1 MTIRISL
8 PSQLR
13 CATCERARGGSKGG
27 GGRRRGSSCGSATHE
42 RRRQTSAV
50 FHKGEAVALSE
61 VGHRDRHDSQ
71 MDPNR
76 NADRAAAAG
85 RVPFEISVP
94 RDAATTTLRKSRRR
108 TDERY
113 IVHLQDQQARVD
125 PGLREDTLGYAR
137 PLNREAGQTNS
148 FSARGDASKQQ
159 TPRWLSSPWRPPWR
173 GTCRRG
179 RKGWRPRA
187 LSLFRLWR
195 YARTLSRQIR
205 AARDARPPF
214 EAPLPK
220 VPSGLTRFPPPSPE
234 PPQEHGVAASDIKKL
249 LEAGIHT
256 VEGLAYAS
264 KKHLKDIKGLSE
276 MKVEKLKIAGE
287 SQPWHP
293 LSNFLPEDPS

>member
-1 MTIRISL
+1 MDQRHTS
-8 PSQLR
+8 
-13 CATCERARGGSKGG
+13 GGDRHLLSFTK
-27 GGRRRGSSCGSATHE
+27 E
-42 RRRQTSAV
+42 RRLRSRKWDTEIATIA
-50 FHKGEAVALSE
+50 KWTPKMLIALPLPTEFRLKFLSL
-61 VGHRDRHDSQ
+61 
-71 MDPNR
+71 
-76 NADRAAAAG
+76 
-85 RVPFEISVP
+85 
-94 RDAATTTLRKSRRR
+94 ATRPQRLCAESRRR